1 MNLAVSL
8 PLFFVIPD
16 LELALV
22 IFDEATSALK
32 NAHVDEE
39 VSRMFHHG
47 GRRVLVDVADIGKKQ
62 TKIVACPF

>member
-39 VSRMFHHG
+39 VVECFIMEAG
-47 GRRVLVDVADIGKKQ
+47 V
-62 TKIVACPF
+62 CW